1 MKLGT
6 KWQETLKDVD
16 ILDKQIDFGIETRWQ
31 EGSQGG
37 EEKKKI
43 VIKII
48 LQWMLAMFLPCA
60 IFSQVNRVEQLSKVG
75 KEWDESVYS

>member
-1 MKLGT
+1 MKLDT
-6 KWQETLKDVD
+6 KLQETLKDVD

-37 EEKKKI
+37 EEMKKKI

-48 LQWMLAMFLPCA
+48 L
-60 IFSQVNRVEQLSKVG
+60 
-75 KEWDESVYS
+75 